1 MENKTSCEDYRELLI
16 RYVDMQI
23 SGEDKI
29 RLENHLKEC
38 GSCRNDLKQLQNWKE
53 VSSEM
58 KGKLLPDMAWD
69 EYWQHLYNRLERGIG
84 WILISI
90 GAIILLGF
98 VVYHFIMDVLNT
110 TELTRLEKFGILSL
124 ALGFVVLLVSV
135 IREKLMIRK
144 YDKYKEVQR

>member
-1 MENKTSCEDYRELLI
+1 MENRTSCEDYRELLI
-16 RYVDMQI
+16 RYVDKQI

-38 GSCRNDLKQLQNWKE
+38 VSCRNDLKQLQNWKE